1 LSATTRR
8 SPGRRRGEL
17 SCRHAFGFVAMTLSA
32 IGCASGS
39 DVVGPSH
46 DVVQT
51 GTASRPADGY
61 EYVAKRSLAVV
72 GLAEARGIAPDV
84 ARLAV
89 DQVADA
95 LDVCTTEQG
104 RSGTVP
110 RGAARVIAQIGAS
123 GAVEATSLRV
133 DPGVGVSA
141 AALLCLVAPAR
152 RLTFPA
158 IDAGARGLAI
168 EALWGQA
175 P

>member
-1 LSATTRR
+1 MAVIFSLA
-8 SPGRRRGEL
+8 
-17 SCRHAFGFVAMTLSA
+17 
-32 IGCASGS
+32 GCAGGNGN

-51 GTASRPADGY
+51 GTASRAPDGY
-61 EYVAKRSLAVV
+61 EYVAKRPLAVV
-72 GLAEARGIAPDV
+72 GLAEARGIPLDV
-84 ARLAV
+84 ARTAV
-89 DQVADA
+89 DRVADA

-123 GAVEATSLRV
+123 GAVEATSVRV

-141 AALLCLVAPAR
+141 AALLCLVAPTR
-152 RLTFPA
+152 GLTFPA
-158 IDAGARGLAI
+158 IDAGTRGLAI